1 MRGGSSWRARRGAFA
16 TRLSFGGGRRRG
28 CAGSRCRDAGRRR
41 PVQRVVVIDVQRAG
55 PVRPWPARAGP
66 GQPAAGRYGLRATR
80 VGPPTDTG
88 RDLGPWPGPW
98 VI

>member
-1 MRGGSSWRARRGAFA
+1 MQSTKYGYMQLTWALDVIFLPCGMHGGGGAQAAGCTRGAPNF
-16 TRLSFGGGRRRG
+16 TP
-28 CAGSRCRDAGRRR
+28 C
-41 PVQRVVVIDVQRAG
+41 IDVQRAG